1 MENDDNIILSI
12 GETLTL
18 IALWKGNIFYWLF
31 YLEYTCKMCVFVPY
45 QKRNLIISNTN

>member
-31 YLEYTCKMCVFVPY
+31 YLEYTCKMCVCP
-45 QKRNLIISNTN
+45 ISKEEFNYFKY